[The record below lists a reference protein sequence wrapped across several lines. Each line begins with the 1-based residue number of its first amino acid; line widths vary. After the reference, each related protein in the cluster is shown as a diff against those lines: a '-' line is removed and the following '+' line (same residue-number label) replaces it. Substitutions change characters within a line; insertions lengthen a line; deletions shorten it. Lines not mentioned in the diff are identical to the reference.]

1 MTFKQLDP
9 EKVQRIVQLHN
20 EGWSVTQIAD
30 AIPCAENTVKRH
42 LARAG
47 LRPRWTHKP
56 MVEPSTP
63 MVEPTEIEV
72 PETQESRPSVTLED
86 LVKQVRE
93 LREGQKTLSKL
104 QERSQLSPLA
114 DESRDR
120 LSYLTAEV
128 QAAKLLQ
135 AVDGSAGKN
144 EGFQF
149 SQLLM
154 GEAERR
160 NESERERRAEAEQRA
175 ASSAERT
182 AQTERLL
189 AQQQNQA
196 LELRFELGLAKIRA
210 EIEHHS
216 ERLSELQFWAGMAKE
231 APEIVGDIVDKT
243 EGRIIERL
251 SHVASAGG
259 MKVGGLWGE
268 PHDVRPITFPSRKVL
283 TIDRAKATEVMPI
296 PDEQMEGME
305 RVIAQ
310 QLQDD
315 PKSHPYSVDIREQS
329 RRELLL
335 AEELAKTR
343 RELEEVRA
351 RKSPPPPVSPAD
363 MPRKVIRATQEA
375 EPNVG

>member
-1 MTFKQLDP
+1 MVMIPAAYGAPAIAPSKLEERSP
-9 EKVQRIVQLHN
+9 I
-20 EGWSVTQIAD
+20 SAD
-30 AIPCAENTVKRH
+30 ADY
-42 LARAG
+42 G
-47 LRPRWTHKP
+47 
-56 MVEPSTP
+56 
-63 MVEPTEIEV
+63 
-72 PETQESRPSVTLED
+72 
-86 LVKQVRE
+86 
-93 LREGQKTLSKL
+93 
-104 QERSQLSPLA
+104 
-114 DESRDR
+114 RDR
-120 LSYLTAEV
+120 LRILQSELDRFKLESSLKNLEREQPTTDFANLV
-128 QAAKLLQ
+128 QALGQLRAQ
-135 AVDGSAGKN
+135 EGAG
-144 EGFQF
+144 
-149 SQLLM
+149 
-154 GEAERR
+154 
-160 NESERERRAEAEQRA
+160 
-175 ASSAERT
+175 T
-182 AQTERLL
+182 
-189 AQQQNQA
+189 QA
-196 LELRFELGLAKIRA
+196 LAGENRQLHDDINRLMQEVIAARSEAALKDLEGRLGQQIGVLASRL
-210 EIEHHS
+210 EHHS
-216 ERLSELQFWAGMAKE
+216 ERLEELRFWAGMAKE

-351 RKSPPPPVSPAD
+351 RKSPPPPVSPVD

>member
-56 MVEPSTP
+56 MVEPSTS

-216 ERLSELQFWAGMAKE
+216 ERLSELQFWAGMAEK
-231 APEIVGDIVDKT
+231 APDIVGKAVDKS

-251 SHVASAGG
+251 SHIAAAGG
-259 MKVGGLWGE
+259 VKVGGMFGE
-268 PHDVRPITFPSRKVL
+268 PRDVKPITFPSRKVL
-283 TIDRAKATEVMPI
+283 TIDRAKATEVMPL
-296 PDEQMEGME
+296 PDEQLESME
-305 RVIAQ
+305 RALAQ
-310 QLQDD
+310 EIQDD
-315 PKSHPYSVDIREQS
+315 SRSTRSVDNREQS
-329 RRELLL
+329 RREVLL

-351 RKSPPPPVSPAD
+351 QKSPLSPPAVAS
-363 MPRKVIRATQEA
+363 RKVIVAGQEA
-375 EPNVG
+375 EHVG